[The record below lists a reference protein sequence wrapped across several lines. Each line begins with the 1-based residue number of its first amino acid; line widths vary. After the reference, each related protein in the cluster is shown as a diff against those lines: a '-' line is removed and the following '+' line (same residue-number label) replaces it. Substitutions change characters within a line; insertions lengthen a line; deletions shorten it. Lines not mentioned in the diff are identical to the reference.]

1 MKGHTRAW
9 GDKPQPSAAPPPTFW
24 SCPPHLWPASACA
37 WLPTPHGADPPSV
50 GTWLPLG
57 AQGGNTPLIW
67 ATYSGS
73 LDVIRFLL
81 ERGADTQVTY
91 KKGWTPLHIAAREG
105 RLEVARLLLE
115 GGGDVKSK
123 NDNGKTPLDLA
134 MNDAM
139 RKLLRRTPAEFA
151 KEAEEMRRKRAEFAA
166 GGATASP
173 GTPSASSAAPGDKDR
188 AALAAEDEAARR
200 ASDERRRKLAEEQA
214 AAARKAALSSAAAE
228 AKQGGS
234 DSMPSTPDTQRKAQL
249 AAEEEAR
256 WAAFAAA
263 EERRRVNASS
273 GDSASVDGDSEA
285 RAPAAGGS
293 EARAAAAAEEQRRIK
308 AEREEEESRRAGE
321 ALERMRK
328 AAEEKRR
335 KFAKD
340 EEERRKQAAEE
351 NEKTAVDEERD
362 SSRVRQVAAQAE
374 QSAAIE
380 EQARREAA
388 EAEAARKRKT
398 AAAEEARRQRMEA
411 EESASAAAA
420 AATATAAAAQQQRLA
435 DRSAQSQAEAK
446 ADAERRRAQAEAAAA
461 AAAAEAAAR
470 AQAAAAAAAAR
481 LNPTYDPVSSKVQ
494 RTPEAEDEMRKAA
507 EDLDLVLRSCRL
519 DDAAAAVAQIL
530 SVEAGRTCVLA
541 LKSEWE
547 TALVEA
553 LGPTRG
559 RADIR
564 IMQLA
569 ALRALVA
576 SFTPVLG
583 TQRAEP
589 VKQGLRTLAALLGAA
604 EEEESRVQ
612 SATAEKQR
620 HAAEEAARAAALAA
634 EEERRRAAQAA
645 AEQRRKEAEEEER
658 RARAAEE
665 AERSAQL
672 VSAADAHDARAAAL
686 EALAPAADAVRARL
700 GLYHA
705 GRGVAQLLAML
716 RTLPAA
722 KTAGE
727 EMAWFAEGVQATNA
741 ACDASGRQL
750 AALRDA
756 VRRTV
761 EAGAPEYEVA
771 LAAAERDRAEEA
783 HRASLAEAGRLLRE
797 LCGRQ
802 RARASATHEVLAH
815 IGGVNAAVGGPDVAP
830 VTHGDTY
837 KDLAGATVGVAQISK
852 ELASRLLPAEQRTQQ
867 VAAQLLE
874 CLVEEASILEA
885 LEGPVEEA
893 MGAAARAAAMVGG
906 GLAAETPDADASVA
920 EHLAAQ
926 REAELD
932 RLRALEEERALA
944 AAARDALARA
954 KQSRDEAWVEL
965 EDLKHERKKAVQL
978 QRPYTAQQEEEYV
991 GAVSAIRQRVASIEA
1006 DISRQEAFLR
1016 SAAVRECF
1024 PELAREAGSTR
1035 LAVPLFGPGSSAEAA
1050 EVGRF
1055 SSRHQFEEVKT
1066 LRLTPGSI
1074 VTRVKEVDK
1083 PEAPDHVL
1091 KEYSDADASCVAE
1104 LRRLCGLRHPLIAP
1118 LEGAWPEDGSAY
1130 CVTPFFRGGALRP
1143 WFDDLKE
1150 RRGALRAADWAQ
1162 VRRAFKQLLQALAH
1176 AHGRGISHRDVKP
1189 ENVFWQDDGR
1199 LALSDFGVTAVLA
1212 RKLDAS
1218 KIASSS
1224 AAGSGSTLVTPVAG
1238 YAAPEACG
1246 LNWNEALWTGAG
1258 DVWSVGVMALEL
1270 ITGELHA
1277 WEPTRRRLEAGPD
1290 KPLALAKASDRA
1302 LQDFMALAA
1311 ALTAEAPSDRPSAG
1325 EALCHAFFSAPEG
1338 TPSTV
1343 PAATKVQAC
1352 QLLVGEAL
1360 GLARKRLSNNLP
1372 GCEPYTLRCG
1382 LDTLVED
1389 VLRGCLEAPEAA
1401 LGAPWGAVL
1410 GGARAPLSE
1419 VMTRFFDAVGSPDS
1433 RFLDRA
1439 VSTAGGAPLYMP
1451 AETPTKMARSFEA
1464 LALGR
1469 VLGKCLLEAIPVAL
1483 EFAPM
1488 CYASLLGPAAEA
1500 RALATPES
1508 ALAHLACWDQHD
1520 AARLRALLLRRLG
1533 TGNDASLTVGS
1544 LLGNGDGTLLSDAT
1558 KRDVLVRY
1566 CAKKLVERRRD
1577 ALDAMARGFG
1587 AVLDAAGIGNALRG
1601 GVTPL
1606 ELGALLFGSAYV
1618 DVEQLK
1624 RVLVWDAAWP
1634 VNEAQVPWLADAL
1647 GRLTEPAV
1655 RVLLHRATGR
1665 LQMRPDGGDAPILVL
1680 RSPSLAADGS
1690 AAPGDDGAEVPRFPG
1705 GHVIQLPGE
1714 CMSYAV
1720 FELRLR
1726 TALQL
1731 HGDYTTVHRLGLGI
1745 GDVAARRLVRLMA
1758 PAQGVTKVF
1767 ECPNT
1772 HLFALGP
1779 LPGGVPTPPEAQGRC
1794 PECGAL
1800 ASAAGGPAKSRPG
1813 SVVGGGSAAG
1823 SILGMAMSPKYGGS
1837 GGASVMAPGSPAG
1850 MRGGGLSGY
1859 ASPLMGG
1866 ARRMSGEKPASGYDY

>member
-1 MKGHTRAW
+1 MPPIHNAAKA
-9 GDKPQPSAAPPPTFW
+9 GDVARVKSALD
-24 SCPPHLWPASACA
+24 S
-37 WLPTPHGADPPSV
+37 
-50 GTWLPLG
+50 GTG
-57 AQGGNTPLIW
+57 VNTKDHGGNTPLIW

-73 LDVIRFLL
+73 LDVIRLLL

-115 GGGDVKSK
+115 GGGDVKAK

-151 KEAEEMRRKRAEFAA
+151 KEAEEMRRKRAEATSAPAA
-166 GGATASP
+166 AASS
-173 GTPSASSAAPGDKDR
+173 TPSGDKDR

-200 ASDERRRKLAEEQA
+200 ASDERRRKLAEESA
-214 AAARKAALSSAAAE
+214 AQQRKAALAAATVP
-228 AKQGGS
+228 ADATGAS
-234 DSMPSTPDTQRKAQL
+234 APATPDSARKAQL

-263 EERRRVNASS
+263 EEERRARASA
-273 GDSASVDGDSEA
+273 GANGNDAASVDDDALSARGGDG
-285 RAPAAGGS
+285 RTV
-293 EARAAAAAEEQRRIK
+293 AAAEERRRAK

-340 EEERRKQAAEE
+340 EEDRRRQAAVSAQPQGDEKDAEE
-351 NEKTAVDEERD
+351 EQPASARSRAAVPSADDTAAV
-362 SSRVRQVAAQAE
+362 
-374 QSAAIE
+374 E

-388 EAEAARKRKT
+388 EAEAARKRKA
-398 AAAEEARRQRMEA
+398 AAAEEARRQRMDA
-411 EESASAAAA
+411 ESAEAAEVAA
-420 AATATAAAAQQQRLA
+420 LQQQRA
-435 DRSAQSQAEAK
+435 AERMVAQQAEAK
-446 ADAERRRAQAEAAAA
+446 AEAERRRAQAEAAQL
-461 AAAAEAAAR
+461 AAAAEASAR
-470 AQAAAAAAAAR
+470 AQAVAAAQAAR
-481 LNPTYDPVSSKVQ
+481 MNPTYEPASVK
-494 RTPEAEDEMRKAA
+494 RTPEAEEEMRKAA
-507 EDLDLVLRSCRL
+507 DDLDLVLRSCRL

-612 SATAEKQR
+612 SAQAERQR
-620 HAAEEAARAAALAA
+620 AAAEEAARAAALAA
-634 EEERRRAAQAA
+634 EEERRRAAQQA

-658 RARAAEE
+658 RVRAAEE

-672 VSAADAHDARAAAL
+672 VAAADAHDSRSAAL
-686 EALAPAADAVRARL
+686 EALGPAADAVRARL

-705 GRGVAQLLAML
+705 GRGVAQLLALL

-727 EMAWFAEGVQATNA
+727 EVAWFAEGVQATNA

-750 AALRDA
+750 ASLRDA
-756 VRRTV
+756 VRRAV

-797 LCGRQ
+797 LGGRQ
-802 RARASATHEVLAH
+802 RARASAIHEVLAN
-815 IGGVNAAVGGPDVAP
+815 ISSINAAVGGPECTP

-837 KDLAGATVGVAQISK
+837 RDLAGATVGVAQISK
-852 ELASRLLPAEQRTQQ
+852 DLASRLLPAEQRTQQ

-874 CLVEEASILEA
+874 CLVEEAAILEA
-885 LEGPVEEA
+885 LEQPVDEA
-893 MGAAARAAAMVGG
+893 MSNAARSAAIVGG
-906 GLAAETPDADASVA
+906 GLGAETPDADATVA
-920 EHLAAQ
+920 ETLAAQ

-944 AAARDALARA
+944 AAARDALSRA

-978 QRPYTAQQEEEYV
+978 QRPYTAAQEEEYV
-991 GAVSAIRQRVASIEA
+991 AAVAAIRGRVASIEA
-1006 DISRQEAFLR
+1006 DIARQEAFLR

-1024 PELAREAGSTR
+1024 PELARETGSTR
-1035 LAVPLFGPGSSAEAA
+1035 LAVPLFGPNGVGMDYAMDAGLGS
-1050 EVGRF
+1050 F
-1055 SSRHQFEEVKT
+1055 TSRHQFEEIKT

-1074 VTRVKEVDK
+1074 VTRVKEVGK
-1083 PEAPDHVL
+1083 PESPDHVL
-1091 KEYSDADASCVAE
+1091 KEFSDADASCVAE
-1104 LRRLCGLRHPLIAP
+1104 LRRLCSLRHPLIAP

-1130 CVTPFFRGGALRP
+1130 CVTPYYRGGALRP

-1162 VRRAFKQLLQALAH
+1162 VRRSFKQLLQALAH
-1176 AHGRGISHRDVKP
+1176 THGRGISHRDVKP
-1189 ENVFWQDDGR
+1189 ENIFWQEDGR
-1199 LALSDFGVTAVLA
+1199 LALADFGVTAVLA
-1212 RKLDAS
+1212 RKMDAT
-1218 KIASSS
+1218 KIAAQAATNTGTS
-1224 AAGSGSTLVTPVAG
+1224 AMNVPVAG
-1238 YAAPEACG
+1238 YSAPEACG
-1246 LNWNEALWTGAG
+1246 LHWNEALWTGAG

-1277 WEPTRRRLEAGPD
+1277 WEPSRRRLEAAPD
-1290 KPLALAKASDRA
+1290 KPLALGKAGDRA
-1302 LQDFMALAA
+1302 LQDFMSLALS
-1311 ALTAEAPSDRPSAG
+1311 LTAEAPGDRPSAG
-1325 EALCHAFFSAPEG
+1325 EALCHAFFTAPEG

-1343 PAATKVQAC
+1343 PASTKLQAVQ
-1352 QLLVGEAL
+1352 QLVGEAL
-1360 GLARKRLSNNLP
+1360 GHARKRLIQGAP

-1389 VLRGCLEAPEAA
+1389 VLRGCLEAPEAS

-1419 VMTRFFDAVGSPDS
+1419 VMTRFFDAVGAPDS
-1433 RFLDRA
+1433 RFLDR
-1439 VSTAGGAPLYMP
+1439 STAGGAAMGGSPLYLP

-1469 VLGKCLLEAIPVAL
+1469 VLGKCLLEGIPVGL
-1483 EFAPM
+1483 EFAPI
-1488 CYASLLGPAAEA
+1488 CYAALLGPAAEA
-1500 RALATPES
+1500 RALATPDS
-1508 ALAHLACWDQHD
+1508 AIAHLACWDAAD

-1544 LLGNGDGTLLSDAT
+1544 LLGNGDGTLLADAT
-1558 KRDVLVRY
+1558 KREMLMRY
-1566 CAKKLVERRRD
+1566 CSKKLVERRRD
-1577 ALDAMARGFG
+1577 ALDAMSRGFG
-1587 AVLDAAGIGNALRG
+1587 AVLDAAGIGAALRG

-1606 ELGALLFGSAYV
+1606 ELGSLLFGSSYV

-1655 RVLLHRATGR
+1655 RVLLHRTTGR
-1665 LQMRPDGGDAPILVL
+1665 LQLRPDGGDAPILVL
-1680 RSPSLAADGS
+1680 R
-1690 AAPGDDGAEVPRFPG
+1690 APGSSQDGGAPGGSSTDPLEGDVPRFPG
-1705 GHVIQLPGE
+1705 NQVIQLPAE
-1714 CMSYAV
+1714 CVSYAV
-1720 FELRLR
+1720 FELRMR

-1745 GDVAARRLVRLMA
+1745 GDSAARRLVRLLA
-1758 PAQGVTKVF
+1758 PSSGVTKVF

-1779 LPGGVPTPPEAQGRC
+1779 PLGGAPTPPEAQGRC

-1800 ASAAGGPAKSRPG
+1800 ANAAGGPKSPYTGARMSGAG
-1813 SVVGGGSAAG
+1813 SVTGS
-1823 SILGMAMSPKYGGS
+1823 SVLGVAVSPKYMGTAS
-1837 GGASVMAPGSPAG
+1837 GPMPGSPAA
-1850 MRGGGLSGY
+1850 MRGYSGY
-1859 ASPLMGG
+1859 SSPLIGAA
-1866 ARRMSGEKPASGYDY
+1866 ARRAKSGPVDSSAASSAYDY

>member
-1 MKGHTRAW
+1 
-9 GDKPQPSAAPPPTFW
+9 
-24 SCPPHLWPASACA
+24 
-37 WLPTPHGADPPSV
+37 V
-50 GTWLPLG
+50 LG
-57 AQGGNTPLIW
+57 PGCLHRAQGGNTPLIW

-73 LDVIRFLL
+73 LDVIRLLL

-151 KEAEEMRRKRAEFAA
+151 KEAEEMRRKRAEFA
-166 GGATASP
+166 GGAP
-173 GTPSASSAAPGDKDR
+173 GTPSAPASAPGDKDR

-200 ASDERRRKLAEEQA
+200 ASDERRRKLVEEQA
-214 AAARKAALSSAAAE
+214 AGARKAALSSAAGAE
-228 AKQGGS
+228 QPKPSVAES
-234 DSMPSTPDTQRKAQL
+234 TPSTPDTQRKAQL

-263 EERRRVNASS
+263 EEERRRLAPA
-273 GDSASVDGDSEA
+273 DSDAGSLDGDA
-285 RAPAAGGS
+285 RAPAAGAS
-293 EARAAAAAEEQRRIK
+293 EARAAAAAEEQRRVK

-340 EEERRKQAAEE
+340 EEDRRKQAAAED
-351 NEKTAVDEERD
+351 EKSAVDEERD
-362 SSRVRQVAAQAE
+362 SSRIRASAAQAE

-398 AAAEEARRQRMEA
+398 AAAEEARRLRMEA

-420 AATATAAAAQQQRLA
+420 AATANAAAQQQQRLA
-435 DRSAQSQAEAK
+435 ERSAQMQAEAK

-481 LNPTYDPVSSKVQ
+481 LNPNYDPVSSKVH

-612 SATAEKQR
+612 SVTAEKQR

-634 EEERRRAAQAA
+634 EEERRRLAQAA

-672 VSAADAHDARAAAL
+672 VSAADAHDSRAAAL

-741 ACDASGRQL
+741 ACDASSRQL

-797 LCGRQ
+797 LSGRQ

-893 MGAAARAAAMVGG
+893 MGAAARAAAIVGG
-906 GLAAETPDADASVA
+906 GLAAETPDSDASVA

-944 AAARDALARA
+944 GAARDALSRA

-978 QRPYTAQQEEEYV
+978 QRPYTAAQEEEYV
-991 GAVSAIRQRVASIEA
+991 GAVAAIRQRVASIEA

-1024 PELAREAGSTR
+1024 PELARESGSTR
-1035 LAVPLFGPGSSAEAA
+1035 LAVPLFGPGSSADASEA
-1050 EVGRF
+1050 GRF

-1074 VTRVKEVDK
+1074 VTRVKEVGK

-1091 KEYSDADASCVAE
+1091 KEYSDADASCIAE

-1224 AAGSGSTLVTPVAG
+1224 AQGSGANLVTPVAG

-1246 LNWNEALWTGAG
+1246 LHWNEALWTGAG

-1277 WEPTRRRLEAGPD
+1277 WEPTRRRLEAAPD

-1302 LQDFMALAA
+1302 LQDFTALAA

-1325 EALCHAFFSAPEG
+1325 EALCHAFFTAPEG

-1360 GLARKRLSNNLP
+1360 GLARKRLSSNLP

-1419 VMTRFFDAVGSPDS
+1419 VMTRFFDAVGAPDS

-1439 VSTAGGAPLYMP
+1439 VSASGGAALYMP

-1488 CYASLLGPAAEA
+1488 AYAALLGPAAEA

-1508 ALAHLACWDQHD
+1508 ALAHLACWDLHD

-1665 LQMRPDGGDAPILVL
+1665 LQMRSDGGDAPILVL

-1800 ASAAGGPAKSRPG
+1800 ASAAGGPKSR
-1813 SVVGGGSAAG
+1813 AG
-1823 SILGMAMSPKYGGS
+1823 STMAGSTAGSMLGMAMSPKAYGGS
-1837 GGASVMAPGSPAG
+1837 SSAMAPGSPAG
-1850 MRGGGLSGY
+1850 VRGGFASGY
-1859 ASPLMGG
+1859 ASPLLGG
-1866 ARRMSGEKPASGYDY
+1866 ARRGPLSGEKPATGYDY